1 MLEIRPISFRDAA
14 NYVAAHHRHHKPP
27 VGHKFSIACYCGD
40 SLCGVAMVGRP
51 VSRYL
56 DDGTTLEVN
65 RLCTDGTRN
74 ACSMLYSAA
83 WRAAKALGY
92 KRIYTYTLETECGA
106 SLRAAGWTCEGE
118 AGGPNWTG
126 SRERQVEMFPVMKMR
141 WSKKINTTG
150 VNVCSET
157 TH

>member
-1 MLEIRPISFRDAA
+1 MLEIRPISFKEAA
-14 NYVAAHHRHHKPP
+14 EYVDNFHRHHKRP

-40 SLCGVAMVGRP
+40 RLCGVAMVGRP

-56 DDGTTLEVN
+56 DDGATLEVN

-74 ACSMLYSAA
+74 ACSILYSAA

-92 KRIYTYTLETECGA
+92 KRIYTYTLESENGA
-106 SLRAAGWTCEGE
+106 SLRAAGWTCEGK

-126 SRERQVEMFPVMKMR
+126 ARTRQYEMFPEMKMR
-141 WSKKINTTG
+141 WSKKAAGAEVRT
-150 VNVCSET
+150 CSRNAQ
-157 TH
+157 